1 MFINEG
7 SMYFNASCVNTSHSC
22 HPKKNNSL
30 EKTQRKAI
38 IIMKHTPVIIK
49 QKMTMSASEEA
60 AQLQTIVLDPAASLA
75 EAESLSG
82 GLTVEGFDFD
92 SVADLRSIPTN
103 DLLASFKTMGFQ
115 ATNLGLAIEEVEKM
129 LNWKAP
135 VKQEEQQEESLDP
148 DIVPEFCKIFLGYTS
163 NQVSSGNRELIR
175 FLVQHKLVHVIVTS
189 AGGIEEDFIKCMG
202 KLHVGSFDLQGAELR
217 KKGLN
222 RIGNLIMPNENYC
235 TFEEWLNPILD
246 EMHERQERD
255 KIRWSP
261 SSMIKLMGERINNP
275 ESIYYWAAR
284 NNIPVFC
291 PAITDGAIGDM
302 LFFHSYRKEGLVLD
316 LVADIRALNGEAL
329 RAAASGLVIL
339 GGGVVKHHICN
350 ANLMRN
356 GADYAVFINTGL
368 EFDGSDSGASPDE
381 AVSWGKIRMGAKPIK
396 VSCEATIAF
405 PLLVASTF
413 ARKVQQDRDQENSK
427 MKTDHLYI

>member
-1 MFINEG
+1 MTE
-7 SMYFNASCVNTSHSC
+7 
-22 HPKKNNSL
+22 L
-30 EKTQRKAI
+30 
-38 IIMKHTPVIIK
+38 TP
-49 QKMTMSASEEA
+49 TEEA
-60 AQLQTIVLDPAASLA
+60 AQLQTIVLNPAASLE
-75 EAESLSG
+75 EAELLSG
-82 GLTVEGFDFD
+82 GLTVSGFDFD
-92 SVADLRSIPTN
+92 SAQDLRSIPAS

-129 LNWKAP
+129 LSWKPKSP
-135 VKQEEQQEESLDP
+135 VDPQEEADK

-202 KLHVGSFDLQGAELR
+202 KLHVGSFDLQGSELR

-246 EMHERQERD
+246 EMYERQERD
-255 KIRWSP
+255 GIRWSP

-275 ESIYYWAAR
+275 DSIYYWAAR
-284 NNIPVFC
+284 NNIPVYC

-316 LVADIRALNGEAL
+316 LVSDIRGINGEAL

-368 EFDGSDSGASPDE
+368 EYDGSDSGASPDE

-413 ARKVQQDRDQENSK
+413 ARKVQEQRDSSISP
-427 MKTDHLYI
+427 DHLYI

>member
-1 MFINEG
+1 MAG
-7 SMYFNASCVNTSHSC
+7 Q
-22 HPKKNNSL
+22 PRSL
-30 EKTQRKAI
+30 Y
-38 IIMKHTPVIIK
+38 
-49 QKMTMSASEEA
+49 QKILMSELSPTEEA
-60 AQLQTIVLDPAASLA
+60 AQLQTIVLNPAASLA
-75 EAESLSG
+75 EAEILSG

-92 SVADLRSIPTN
+92 KVPDLRSIPAS

-129 LNWKAP
+129 LNWKPKTP
-135 VKQEEQQEESLDP
+135 VDAQEEVDA

-202 KLHVGSFDLQGAELR
+202 KLHVGSFDLQGSELR

-246 EMHERQERD
+246 EMHERQEREN
-255 KIRWSP
+255 IRWSP

-284 NNIPVFC
+284 NNIPVYC

-316 LVADIRALNGEAL
+316 LVSDIRGINGEAL

-368 EFDGSDSGASPDE
+368 EYDGSDSGASPDE

-413 ARKVQQDRDQENSK
+413 ARKVQEQREASSPA
-427 MKTDHLYI
+427 DHLYI

>member
-1 MFINEG
+1 MTE
-7 SMYFNASCVNTSHSC
+7 
-22 HPKKNNSL
+22 L
-30 EKTQRKAI
+30 
-38 IIMKHTPVIIK
+38 TP
-49 QKMTMSASEEA
+49 TEEA
-60 AQLQTIVLDPAASLA
+60 AQLQTIVLNPAASLE
-75 EAESLSG
+75 EAETLSG
-82 GLTVEGFDFD
+82 GLTVGGFDFD
-92 SVADLRSIPTN
+92 SVQDLRSIPTS
-103 DLLASFKTMGFQ
+103 DLLSSFKTMGFQ

-129 LNWKAP
+129 LNWKPKTP
-135 VKQEEQQEESLDP
+135 VDPQEEVDK

-246 EMHERQERD
+246 EMYERQERD
-255 KIRWSP
+255 GVRWSP

-275 ESIYYWAAR
+275 DSIYYWAAK

-316 LVADIRALNGEAL
+316 LVSDIRGINGEAL

-368 EFDGSDSGASPDE
+368 EYDGSDSGASPDE

-396 VSCEATIAF
+396 VTCEATIAF

-413 ARKVQQDRDQENSK
+413 ARKVQEQRESSK
-427 MKTDHLYI
+427 SPDHLYI

>member
-1 MFINEG
+1 MTEL
-7 SMYFNASCVNTSHSC
+7 T
-22 HPKKNNSL
+22 
-30 EKTQRKAI
+30 KT
-38 IIMKHTPVIIK
+38 
-49 QKMTMSASEEA
+49 EEA
-60 AQLQTIVLDPAASLA
+60 AQLQTIVLNPAASLA
-75 EAESLSG
+75 EAEILSG
-82 GLTVEGFDFD
+82 GLTVGGFDFNG
-92 SVADLRSIPTN
+92 VPDLRSIPTN
-103 DLLASFKTMGFQ
+103 ELLASFKTMGFQ

-129 LNWKAP
+129 LNWKP
-135 VKQEEQQEESLDP
+135 KEQEQDLQQEEFDA

-175 FLVQHKLVHVIVTS
+175 FLVEHKMVHVIVTS

-246 EMHERQERD
+246 EMHERQE
-255 KIRWSP
+255 KEGIRWSP

-302 LFFHSYRKEGLVLD
+302 LFFHSYRKEGLVID
-316 LVADIRALNGEAL
+316 LVSDIRGINGEAL

-368 EFDGSDSGASPDE
+368 EYDGSDSGASPDE

-413 ARKVQQDRDQENSK
+413 ARKVQEQRESTK
-427 MKTDHLYI
+427 PAADHLYI

>member
-1 MFINEG
+1 MTE
-7 SMYFNASCVNTSHSC
+7 
-22 HPKKNNSL
+22 L
-30 EKTQRKAI
+30 
-38 IIMKHTPVIIK
+38 TP
-49 QKMTMSASEEA
+49 TEEA
-60 AQLQTIVLDPAASLA
+60 AQLQTIVLNPAASLA

-82 GLTVEGFDFD
+82 GLTVGGFDFD
-92 SVADLRSIPTN
+92 KVDDLRSIPAS

-129 LNWKAP
+129 LNWKPKTP
-135 VKQEEQQEESLDP
+135 VDPQEEADK

-255 KIRWSP
+255 NVRWSP

-316 LVADIRALNGEAL
+316 LVSDIRALNGEAL

-413 ARKVQQDRDQENSK
+413 ARKVQEQREANK
-427 MKTDHLYI
+427 PAEHLYI

>member
-1 MFINEG
+1 MAELT
-7 SMYFNASCVNTSHSC
+7 AT
-22 HPKKNNSL
+22 
-30 EKTQRKAI
+30 
-38 IIMKHTPVIIK
+38 
-49 QKMTMSASEEA
+49 EEA
-60 AQLQTIVLDPAASLA
+60 AQLQTIVLNPAASLA
-75 EAESLSG
+75 EAEILSG
-82 GLTVEGFDFD
+82 GLTVEGFNFD
-92 SVADLRSIPTN
+92 EVENLRSIPTH

-129 LNWKAP
+129 LNWKPKPKENETDMAI
-135 VKQEEQQEESLDP
+135 EEDP

-255 KIRWSP
+255 NVRWSP

-302 LFFHSYRKEGLVLD
+302 LFFHSYRKEGLVID
-316 LVADIRALNGEAL
+316 LVSDIRGLNGEAL

-413 ARKVQQDRDQENSK
+413 ARKVQEQREASNPSA
-427 MKTDHLYI
+427 DHLYI

>member
-1 MFINEG
+1 MTE
-7 SMYFNASCVNTSHSC
+7 
-22 HPKKNNSL
+22 L
-30 EKTQRKAI
+30 
-38 IIMKHTPVIIK
+38 TP
-49 QKMTMSASEEA
+49 TEEA
-60 AQLQTIVLDPAASLA
+60 AQLQTIVLNPAASLA
-75 EAESLSG
+75 EAEIVSG

-92 SVADLRSIPTN
+92 RVENLRSIPTS
-103 DLLASFKTMGFQ
+103 DLLGSFKTMGFQ

-129 LNWKAP
+129 LNWKPKTP
-135 VKQEEQQEESLDP
+135 VDPQEEVDEDVVP
-148 DIVPEFCKIFLGYTS
+148 DYCKIFLGYTS

-246 EMHERQERD
+246 EMHERQEG
-255 KIRWSP
+255 KEEIRWSP

-316 LVADIRALNGEAL
+316 LVSDIRALNGEAL

-368 EFDGSDSGASPDE
+368 EYDGSDSGASPDE

-396 VSCEATIAF
+396 VTCEATIAF

-413 ARKVQQDRDQENSK
+413 ARKVQEQREASK
-427 MKTDHLYI
+427 PADHLYI

>member
-1 MFINEG
+1 MTE
-7 SMYFNASCVNTSHSC
+7 
-22 HPKKNNSL
+22 L
-30 EKTQRKAI
+30 
-38 IIMKHTPVIIK
+38 TP
-49 QKMTMSASEEA
+49 TEEA
-60 AQLQTIVLDPAASLA
+60 AQLQTIVLNPAASLA
-75 EAESLSG
+75 EAEIVSG

-92 SVADLRSIPTN
+92 RVENLRSIPTS
-103 DLLASFKTMGFQ
+103 DLLGSFKTMGFQ

-129 LNWKAP
+129 LNWKPKTP
-135 VKQEEQQEESLDP
+135 VDPQEEVDEDVVP
-148 DIVPEFCKIFLGYTS
+148 DYCKIFLGYTS

-246 EMHERQERD
+246 EMHERQEGKE

-316 LVADIRALNGEAL
+316 LVSDIRALNGEAL

-368 EFDGSDSGASPDE
+368 EYDGSDSGASPDE

-396 VSCEATIAF
+396 VTCEATIAF

-413 ARKVQQDRDQENSK
+413 ARKVQEQREASK
-427 MKTDHLYI
+427 PADHLYI

>member
-1 MFINEG
+1 
-7 SMYFNASCVNTSHSC
+7 MYWDPQHDN
-22 HPKKNNSL
+22 
-30 EKTQRKAI
+30 
-38 IIMKHTPVIIK
+38 TPVIIK

-135 VKQEEQQEESLDP
+135 VKQNEEEEECSDP

>member
-1 MFINEG
+1 MTE
-7 SMYFNASCVNTSHSC
+7 
-22 HPKKNNSL
+22 L
-30 EKTQRKAI
+30 
-38 IIMKHTPVIIK
+38 TP
-49 QKMTMSASEEA
+49 SEEA
-60 AQLQTIVLDPAASLA
+60 AQLQTIVLNPSASLA
-75 EAESLSG
+75 EAEILSG
-82 GLTVEGFDFD
+82 GLTVGGFDFD
-92 SVADLRSIPTN
+92 TVPDLRSIPVH

-129 LNWKAP
+129 LNWKP
-135 VKQEEQQEESLDP
+135 KETSESQIEDE

-246 EMHERQERD
+246 EMHERQE
-255 KIRWSP
+255 KEGIRWSP

-302 LFFHSYRKEGLVLD
+302 LFFHSYRKEGLVID
-316 LVADIRALNGEAL
+316 LVSDIRGLNGEAL

-413 ARKVQQDRDQENSK
+413 ARKVQEEREVSK
-427 MKTDHLYI
+427 PAEHLYI

>member
-1 MFINEG
+1 
-7 SMYFNASCVNTSHSC
+7 
-22 HPKKNNSL
+22 
-30 EKTQRKAI
+30 
-38 IIMKHTPVIIK
+38 
-49 QKMTMSASEEA
+49 MTELSKSEEA
-60 AQLQTIVLDPAASLA
+60 AQLQTIVLNPAASLE
-75 EAESLSG
+75 EAEVLSG
-82 GLTVEGFDFD
+82 GLTVGGFDFNG
-92 SVADLRSIPTN
+92 VADLRSIPTN
-103 DLLASFKTMGFQ
+103 ELLASFKTMGFQ

-129 LNWKAP
+129 LNWKP
-135 VKQEEQQEESLDP
+135 KTEEKSEQENSDEVDP

-246 EMHERQERD
+246 EMHERQE
-255 KIRWSP
+255 KEGIRWSP

-316 LVADIRALNGEAL
+316 LVSDIRALNGEAL

-368 EFDGSDSGASPDE
+368 EYDGSDSGASPDE

-413 ARKVQQDRDQENSK
+413 ARKVQEQREASK
-427 MKTDHLYI
+427 PADHLYI

>member
-1 MFINEG
+1 MTE
-7 SMYFNASCVNTSHSC
+7 
-22 HPKKNNSL
+22 L
-30 EKTQRKAI
+30 
-38 IIMKHTPVIIK
+38 TP
-49 QKMTMSASEEA
+49 TEEA
-60 AQLQTIVLDPAASLA
+60 AQLQTIVLNPAASLA

-82 GLTVEGFDFD
+82 GLTVGGFDFD
-92 SVADLRSIPTN
+92 KVDDLRSIPAS

-129 LNWKAP
+129 LNWKPKTP
-135 VKQEEQQEESLDP
+135 VDPQEEVDK

-255 KIRWSP
+255 NVRWSP

-316 LVADIRALNGEAL
+316 LVSDIRALNGEAL

-413 ARKVQQDRDQENSK
+413 ARKVQEQREANK
-427 MKTDHLYI
+427 PAEHLYI

>member
-1 MFINEG
+1 M
-7 SMYFNASCVNTSHSC
+7 
-22 HPKKNNSL
+22 KKVMTEL
-30 EKTQRKAI
+30 
-38 IIMKHTPVIIK
+38 TP
-49 QKMTMSASEEA
+49 TEEA
-60 AQLQTIVLDPAASLA
+60 AQLQTIVLNPAASLA
-75 EAESLSG
+75 EAEIVSG

-92 SVADLRSIPTN
+92 RVENLRSIPTS
-103 DLLASFKTMGFQ
+103 DLLGSFKTMGFQ

-129 LNWKAP
+129 LNWKPKTP
-135 VKQEEQQEESLDP
+135 VDPQEEVDEDVVP
-148 DIVPEFCKIFLGYTS
+148 DYCKIFLGYTS

-246 EMHERQERD
+246 EMHERQEGKE

-316 LVADIRALNGEAL
+316 LVSDIRALNGEAL

-368 EFDGSDSGASPDE
+368 EYDGSDSGASPDE

-396 VSCEATIAF
+396 VTCEATIAF

-413 ARKVQQDRDQENSK
+413 ARKVQEQREASK
-427 MKTDHLYI
+427 PANHLYI

>member
-1 MFINEG
+1 MHE
-7 SMYFNASCVNTSHSC
+7 
-22 HPKKNNSL
+22 L
-30 EKTQRKAI
+30 
-38 IIMKHTPVIIK
+38 TP
-49 QKMTMSASEEA
+49 TEEA
-60 AQLQTIVLDPAASLA
+60 AQLQTIVLNPAASLA
-75 EAESLSG
+75 EAETLSG
-82 GLTVEGFDFD
+82 GLTVGGFDFD
-92 SVADLRSIPTN
+92 KVPDLRAIPTN

-129 LNWKAP
+129 LNWKSAAP
-135 VKQEEQQEESLDP
+135 PVGAQDEVVDE

-202 KLHVGSFDLQGAELR
+202 KLHVGSFDLQGSELR

-255 KIRWSP
+255 GIRWSP

-275 ESIYYWAAR
+275 ESIYYWAAK

-316 LVADIRALNGEAL
+316 LVSDIRALNGEAL

-413 ARKVQQDRDQENSK
+413 ARKVQEQRETTK
-427 MKTDHLYI
+427 PADHLYI

>member
-1 MFINEG
+1 
-7 SMYFNASCVNTSHSC
+7 
-22 HPKKNNSL
+22 
-30 EKTQRKAI
+30 
-38 IIMKHTPVIIK
+38 
-49 QKMTMSASEEA
+49 MTNVQLSRDEEA
-60 AQLQTIVLDPAASLA
+60 AQLQTIVLNPAASLT
-75 EAESLSG
+75 EADILSG
-82 GLTVEGFDFD
+82 GVTVEGFDFNKC
-92 SVADLRSIPTN
+92 ADLRNISTT
-103 DLLASFKTMGFQ
+103 DLLSSFKTTGFQ
-115 ATNLGLAIEEVEKM
+115 ATNLGLAIEEVNKM
-129 LNWKAP
+129 LNWKPAP
-135 VKQEEQQEESLDP
+135 KPEEENAEVDP
-148 DIVPEFCKIFLGYTS
+148 DVVPEFCKIFLGYTS

-202 KLHVGSFDLQGAELR
+202 KLHLGSFELPGAELR

-235 TFEEWLNPILD
+235 MFEEWLNPILD

-255 KIRWSP
+255 GVRWSP
-261 SSMIKLMGERINNP
+261 SSMIRLMGERINNP

-316 LVADIRALNGEAL
+316 LVSDIRGLNGEAL

-405 PLLVASTF
+405 PLLVAETF
-413 ARKVQQDRDQENSK
+413 AKKAQGQREAKAPAE
-427 MKTDHLYI
+427 HLYI

>member
-1 MFINEG
+1 MTE
-7 SMYFNASCVNTSHSC
+7 
-22 HPKKNNSL
+22 L
-30 EKTQRKAI
+30 
-38 IIMKHTPVIIK
+38 TP
-49 QKMTMSASEEA
+49 TEEA
-60 AQLQTIVLDPAASLA
+60 AQLQTIVLNPAASLA
-75 EAESLSG
+75 EAEIVSG

-92 SVADLRSIPTN
+92 RVENLRSIPTS
-103 DLLASFKTMGFQ
+103 DLLGSFKTMGFQ

-129 LNWKAP
+129 LNWKPKTP
-135 VKQEEQQEESLDP
+135 VDPQEEVDGDVVP
-148 DIVPEFCKIFLGYTS
+148 DYCKIFLGYTS

-246 EMHERQERD
+246 EMHERQEGKE

-316 LVADIRALNGEAL
+316 LVSDIRALNGEAL

-368 EFDGSDSGASPDE
+368 EYDGSDSGASPDE

-396 VSCEATIAF
+396 VTCEATIAF

-413 ARKVQQDRDQENSK
+413 ARKVQEQREASK
-427 MKTDHLYI
+427 PADHLYI

>member
-1 MFINEG
+1 
-7 SMYFNASCVNTSHSC
+7 
-22 HPKKNNSL
+22 
-30 EKTQRKAI
+30 
-38 IIMKHTPVIIK
+38 
-49 QKMTMSASEEA
+49 MTNQLSRDEEA
-60 AQLQTIVLDPAASLA
+60 AQLQTIVLNPAASLS
-75 EAESLSG
+75 EAEIVSG
-82 GLTVEGFDFD
+82 GITVEGFDFNK
-92 SVADLRSIPTN
+92 VADLRNISTT
-103 DLLASFKTMGFQ
+103 DLLSAFKTTGFQ
-115 ATNLGLAIEEVEKM
+115 ATNLGLAIEEVNKM
-129 LNWKAP
+129 LNWKPAP
-135 VKQEEQQEESLDP
+135 KPEEEEAEEVDP
-148 DIVPEFCKIFLGYTS
+148 DVVPEFCKIFLGYTS

-202 KLHVGSFDLQGAELR
+202 KLHLGSFELPGAELR

-235 TFEEWLNPILD
+235 MFEEWLNPILD

-255 KIRWSP
+255 GTRWSP
-261 SSMIKLMGERINNP
+261 SSMIRLMGERINNP

-316 LVADIRALNGEAL
+316 LVSDIRGLNGEAL

-368 EFDGSDSGASPDE
+368 EYDGSDSGASPDE

-405 PLLVASTF
+405 PLLVAETF
-413 ARKVQQDRDQENSK
+413 AKKAQDLREAKAPS
-427 MKTDHLYI
+427 DHLYI

>member
-1 MFINEG
+1 MTE
-7 SMYFNASCVNTSHSC
+7 
-22 HPKKNNSL
+22 L
-30 EKTQRKAI
+30 
-38 IIMKHTPVIIK
+38 TPN
-49 QKMTMSASEEA
+49 EEA
-60 AQLQTIVLDPAASLA
+60 AQLQTIVLNPAASLA
-75 EAESLSG
+75 EAEILSG

-92 SVADLRSIPTN
+92 KVQDLRSIPTT

-129 LNWKAP
+129 LNWVPKTP
-135 VKQEEQQEESLDP
+135 VDPQEDVDA

-255 KIRWSP
+255 NIRWSP
-261 SSMIKLMGERINNP
+261 ASMIKLMGERINNP

-316 LVADIRALNGEAL
+316 LVSDIRALNGEAL

-368 EFDGSDSGASPDE
+368 EYDGSDSGASPDE

-396 VSCEATIAF
+396 VTCEATIAF

-413 ARKVQQDRDQENSK
+413 ARKVQEQREASSPA
-427 MKTDHLYI
+427 DHLYI